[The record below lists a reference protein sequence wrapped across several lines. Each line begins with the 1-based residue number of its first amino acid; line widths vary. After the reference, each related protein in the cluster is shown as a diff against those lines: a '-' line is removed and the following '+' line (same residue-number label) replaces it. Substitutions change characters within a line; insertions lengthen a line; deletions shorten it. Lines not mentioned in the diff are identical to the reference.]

1 MCLVLMDY
9 PTNANGEKVGII
21 SDKVLIAKTIAEVI
35 SRAKNL
41 IAISVDKNTLK
52 PIGIDQCQLVVAGPQ
67 NKGVIIKFLTEI
79 TSENLEY
86 SSIG

>member
-41 IAISVDKNTLK
+41 IAISVDKNTL
-52 PIGIDQCQLVVAGPQ
+52 L
-67 NKGVIIKFLTEI
+67 
-79 TSENLEY
+79 
-86 SSIG
+86 